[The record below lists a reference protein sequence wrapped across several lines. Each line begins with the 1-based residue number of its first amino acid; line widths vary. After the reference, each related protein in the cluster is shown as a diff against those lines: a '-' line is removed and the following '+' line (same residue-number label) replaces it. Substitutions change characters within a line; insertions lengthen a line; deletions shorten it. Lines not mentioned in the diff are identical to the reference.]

1 MHKAKI
7 FIAAIAA
14 IELKWDRIMLEKAKT
29 QKNGKIVLEIKL

>member
-14 IELKWDRIMLEKAKT
+14 IELKWDRIDNVGKSENT
-29 QKNGKIVLEIKL
+29 KNGKIV